1 MLRTCTKYVLGWRST
16 ARNPLT
22 FNLFAD
28 VIVLRRFAVAAGGFW
43 EDDIK
48 KFETLDQQTPPPA
61 NPILFVGSFH
71 DPVVGRLTKSFP
83 GLPVIN
89 RGFGG
94 STVADVVHYADRI
107 VLNYKPRAIVFYS
120 GDNDIAGGKT
130 PEQVAAD
137 FTALLKAIRAE
148 LPTVP
153 VIFLPT
159 KPSIQRWSLVE
170 KMRDSN
176 RRIKVLAAD
185 DPNLIYADTSTPMLG
200 DDGKPRAE
208 LFQADGLHL
217 SEAGYKLWTSIV
229 KPLIEPKP

>member
-1 MLRTCTKYVLGWRST
+1 MPRAYFSSDQRLHWQSAALVAMALALGV
-16 ARNPLT
+16 APL
-22 FNLFAD
+22 
-28 VIVLRRFAVAAGGFW
+28 AVAADAFE
-43 EDDIK
+43 EDIR
-48 KFETLDQQTPPPA
+48 KFEELDRKTPPPA
-61 NPILFVGSFH
+61 NPIVFVGSSTI
-71 DPVVGRLTKSFP
+71 RLWDVAKWFP
-83 GLPVIN
+83 DLPVIN

-94 STVADVVHYADRI
+94 STVADVVRYVDRI

-137 FTALLKAIRAE
+137 FTALLQAIRVE

-153 VIFLPT
+153 VVFLPT
-159 KPSIQRWSLVE
+159 KPSIQRWNLVE

-176 RRIKVLAAD
+176 RRIKALTEN
-185 DPNLIYADTSTPMLG
+185 DPNLIYADTSTSMLG

-217 SEAGYKLWTSIV
+217 NDSGYKLWTSIV

>member
-1 MLRTCTKYVLGWRST
+1 M
-16 ARNPLT
+16 
-22 FNLFAD
+22 
-28 VIVLRRFAVAAGGFW
+28 AAW
-43 EDDIK
+43 EEDIK
-48 KFETLDQQTPPPA
+48 KFESIDQQTPPPA
-61 NPILFVGSFH
+61 NPILFVGSSTI
-71 DPVVGRLTKSFP
+71 RLWDVAKSFP

-107 VLNYKPRAIVFYS
+107 VLKYKPRAIVFYS

-130 PEQVAAD
+130 PEQVSAD
-137 FTALLKAIRAE
+137 FAALLKAIRAE

-159 KPSIQRWSLVE
+159 KPSIQRWSLVD

-176 RRIKVLAAD
+176 RRIKALAAD

-217 SEAGYKLWTSIV
+217 NEAGYKLWTSIV
-229 KPLIEPKP
+229 KPLIEPRP